1 MTDDAD
7 IQTALPA
14 LAHGNTA
21 VITGGASGIGLAA
34 AKRLAF
40 MGMKI
45 VVADIGGAR
54 LDEAARVIAA
64 IAGDDGTLAVATDV
78 SRADEVDRLAD
89 RAFGAFGGV
98 SLLMNNAG
106 VGNNPGKPWE
116 NRDAWRQLLDINFWG
131 VVHGVEAFTP
141 RMLAAGAPGLIIN
154 TGSKQGITTPPGNL
168 AYNVSKAGVKTFTEG
183 LAHALRNEPGAKLAA
198 HLLIPGFTY
207 TGLTEGATEKPAG
220 AWTGEQ
226 VVDFM
231 LDSLVRGDFYILCP
245 DNEAARPMDEKR
257 MAWAIG
263 DIIENRPALS
273 RWHPDHKQAFAAF
286 MERGA

>member
-1 MTDDAD
+1 MITDAE
-7 IQTALPA
+7 IQIALPA
-14 LAHGNTA
+14 LGPGNAA
-21 VITGGASGIGLAA
+21 VITGAASGIGLAA
-34 AKRLAF
+34 AKRLAL

-45 VVADIGGAR
+45 VLADIGSAR
-54 LDEAARVIAA
+54 LDDASRAVSA
-64 IAGDDGTLAVATDV
+64 IAGDDAVLAVAADV
-78 SRADEVDRLAD
+78 SKADEVDRLAD
-89 RAFGAFGGV
+89 RAFGAFGEV

-106 VGNNPGKPWE
+106 VGDNPGKPWE
-116 NRDAWRQLLDINFWG
+116 NRDGWKRLLDINFWG
-131 VVHGVEAFTP
+131 VVHGVEAFAP
-141 RMLAAGAPGLIIN
+141 RMLASAKPGLIVN

-183 LAHALRNEPGAKLAA
+183 LAHALRNEPGARLSA

-226 VVDFM
+226 VIDFM
-231 LDSLVRGDFYILCP
+231 LESLVRGDFYILCP
-245 DNEAARPMDEKR
+245 DNEAARPLDEKR

-273 RWHPDHKQAFAAF
+273 RWHPDHKDAFAAF
-286 MERGA
+286 IKG

>member
-1 MTDDAD
+1 MITDAE

-14 LAHGNTA
+14 FGPGNTA
-21 VITGGASGIGLAA
+21 VITGAASGIGLAA
-34 AKRLAF
+34 AKRLAL

-45 VVADIGGAR
+45 VLADIAGTR
-54 LDEAARVIAA
+54 LDDAARAISA
-64 IAGDDGTLAVATDV
+64 IAGDDAVLAVAADV
-78 SRADEVDRLAD
+78 SKADEVDRLAD
-89 RAFGAFGGV
+89 RAFGAFGEV

-106 VGNNPGKPWE
+106 VGDNPGKPWE
-116 NRDAWRQLLDINFWG
+116 NRDAWKRLLDINFWG
-131 VVHGVEAFTP
+131 VVHGVEAFAP
-141 RMLAAGAPGLIIN
+141 RMLASAKPGLIVN

-183 LAHALRNEPGAKLAA
+183 LAHALRNEPGARLSA

-226 VVDFM
+226 VIDFM
-231 LDSLVRGDFYILCP
+231 LESLVRGDFYILCP
-245 DNEAARPMDEKR
+245 DNDVARPLDEKR

-273 RWHPDHKQAFAAF
+273 RWHPDHKDAFAAF
-286 MERGA
+286 IKG

>member
-1 MTDDAD
+1 MLTDAEL
-7 IQTALPA
+7 QTALPA
-14 LAHGNTA
+14 LGSGNAA
-21 VITGGASGIGLAA
+21 VVTGAASGIGLAA
-34 AKRLAF
+34 AKRLAL

-45 VVADIGGAR
+45 VLADIAGPR
-54 LDEAARVIAA
+54 LDDAARVVSA
-64 IAGDDGTLAVATDV
+64 IAGDDAVLAVAADV
-78 SRADEVDRLAD
+78 STAHDVDRLAE
-89 RAFGAFGGV
+89 RAFGAFGNV

-106 VGNNPGKPWE
+106 IGNNPGKPWE
-116 NRDAWRQLLDINFWG
+116 NRDAWKQLLDINFWG
-131 VVHGVEAFTP
+131 VVHGVEAFVP
-141 RMLAAGAPGLIIN
+141 RMLGARQPGLIVN

-183 LAHALRNEPGAKLAA
+183 LAHALRNEPGAHLSA

-226 VVDFM
+226 VIDFM
-231 LDSLVRGDFYILCP
+231 LESLTKRDFYILCP
-245 DNEAARPMDEKR
+245 DNEVTRPLDEKR

-273 RWHPDHKQAFAAF
+273 RWHPDHKDAFAAF
-286 MERGA
+286 MKQ

>member
-1 MTDDAD
+1 MIAD
-7 IQTALPA
+7 TEIQTALPA
-14 LAHGNTA
+14 LAPGNTA
-21 VITGGASGIGLAA
+21 VITGAASGIGLAA
-34 AKRLAF
+34 AKRLAL

-45 VVADIGGAR
+45 VLADIGGPR
-54 LDEAARVIAA
+54 LDDAARAVSA
-64 IAGDDGTLAVATDV
+64 IAGDDAVLAVASDV
-78 SRADEVDRLAD
+78 SKADEVDRLAD
-89 RAFGAFGGV
+89 RAFGAFGEV

-106 VGNNPGKPWE
+106 VGDNPGKPWE
-116 NRDAWRQLLDINFWG
+116 NRDGWKRLLDINFWG
-131 VVHGVEAFTP
+131 VVHGVEAFAP
-141 RMLAAGAPGLIIN
+141 RMLASAKPGLIVN

-183 LAHALRNEPGAKLAA
+183 LAHALRNEPGARLSA

-226 VVDFM
+226 VIDFM
-231 LDSLVRGDFYILCP
+231 LESLVERDFYILCP

-273 RWHPDHKQAFAAF
+273 RWHPDHKDAFAAF
-286 MERGA
+286 MKR

>member
-1 MTDDAD
+1 MTSDAE
-7 IQTALPA
+7 IQSALPA
-14 LAHGNTA
+14 FASGNVA

-34 AKRLAF
+34 AKRFAA
-40 MGMKI
+40 MGMKTVI
-45 VVADIGGAR
+45 ADLGGPR
-54 LDEAARVIAA
+54 LDQARQA
-64 IAGDDGTLAVATDV
+64 IADFGGDVLALATDV
-78 SRADEVDRLAD
+78 SRADEVDRLAETAHN
-89 RAFGAFGGV
+89 AFGAV
-98 SLLMNNAG
+98 SVLMNNAG

-116 NRDAWRQLLDINFWG
+116 NRDAWKRLFDINFWG
-131 VVHGVEAFTP
+131 VVHGVEAFAP
-141 RMLAAGAPGLIIN
+141 RMLASGKPALIIN

-183 LAHALRNEPGAKLAA
+183 LAHALRNEPGSKLAA

-226 VVDFM
+226 VIDFM
-231 LDSLVRGDFYILCP
+231 LAPLKRGDFYILCP
-245 DNEAARPMDEKR
+245 DNEVARPTDEKR

-273 RWHPDHKQAFAAF
+273 RWHPDHKDAFAAF
-286 MERGA
+286 MDR

>member
-1 MTDDAD
+1 MITDAE
-7 IQTALPA
+7 IQAALPA
-14 LAHGNTA
+14 LGPGNTA
-21 VITGGASGIGLAA
+21 VITGAASGIGLAA
-34 AKRLAF
+34 ARRLAL

-45 VVADIGGAR
+45 VLADIGGAR
-54 LDEAARVIAA
+54 LDDASRAVSA
-64 IAGDDGTLAVATDV
+64 IAGDEAVLAVAADV
-78 SRADEVDRLAD
+78 SKADEVDRLAD
-89 RAFGAFGGV
+89 RAFGAFGEV

-106 VGNNPGKPWE
+106 VGDNPGKPWE
-116 NRDAWRQLLDINFWG
+116 NRDGWKRLLDINFWG
-131 VVHGVEAFTP
+131 VVHGVEAFAP
-141 RMLAAGAPGLIIN
+141 RMLASAKPGLIIN

-183 LAHALRNEPGAKLAA
+183 LAHALRNEPGDRLSA

-226 VVDFM
+226 VIDFM
-231 LDSLVRGDFYILCP
+231 LESLVRGDFYILCP
-245 DNEAARPMDEKR
+245 DNDVARPLDEKR

-273 RWHPDHKQAFAAF
+273 RWHPDHKDAFAAF
-286 MERGA
+286 IKG

>member
-1 MTDDAD
+1 MTADAEF
-7 IQTALPA
+7 QSALPA
-14 LAHGNTA
+14 LASGNVA
-21 VITGGASGIGLAA
+21 VITGAASGIGLAA
-34 AKRLAF
+34 AKRFAA

-45 VVADIGGAR
+45 VLADIGGAR
-54 LDEAARVIAA
+54 LDEASRAVAA
-64 IAGDDGTLAVATDV
+64 IGGDVLAVATDV
-78 SRADEVDRLAD
+78 SAADEVDRLAET
-89 RAFGAFGGV
+89 AQGAFGDV

-116 NRDAWRQLLDINFWG
+116 NRDAWKRLLAINFWG
-131 VVHGVEAFTP
+131 VVHGVEAFAP
-141 RMLAAGAPGLIIN
+141 AMLASGKTGLIIN

-183 LAHALRNEPGAKLAA
+183 LAHALRNEPGARISA

-226 VVDFM
+226 VIDFM
-231 LDSLVRGDFYILCP
+231 LASLKLGDFYILCP
-245 DNEAARPMDEKR
+245 DNEVARPMDEKR

-273 RWHPDHKQAFAAF
+273 RWHPDHKDAFATF
-286 MERGA
+286 MKG